1 MFRSSKRR
9 TAGRKNFDTL
19 HSNNLDD
26 SYINSIYQSK
36 LSFYQ
41 QPPIGE
47 ITLDQFEIW
56 AIDRIKILNE
66 IESGLVRNKSFK
78 DIETNLLPLIQQHL
92 PLNSNNQEKLKSDRQ
107 KDYYSHFILRLC
119 FSRSKELRDKFV
131 KNETILFKIRFNQL
145 SIKEQQLFIKNLN
158 LPWEFI
164 SSQEKLENS
173 SNLFKAIAPSLQF
186 QLQLNDENSK
196 KQFFENE
203 QFIKLPFEHVLDL
216 VSHRSIFIKKGYAY
230 IPQFQQLQLLLNEY
244 STHLTNSLL
253 ATAHAF
259 PSLDEDD
266 RILPILAHLSTNS
279 NVSYTPEI
287 ESSSDITATSLYS
300 KKINGNFPLCGSQ
313 LMDGLT
319 QTNHLKYIARQQF
332 TLFLKGIG
340 LSLDQALEFWQQ
352 EFTKNGS
359 MSIDKFQKEY
369 SYNIRHSYGKEGARI
384 NYKPW
389 DCKTI
394 LSKPRPTKNE
404 FHGCPYR
411 DLNPEI
417 LSMKLQKMGLEEK
430 DIIDVVEISSKGEFT
445 GACTKVLELKSG
457 INEVVVH
464 PNLYFDRMRQG
475 STKEDIKEI
484 KAN

>member
-1 MFRSSKRR
+1 M
-9 TAGRKNFDTL
+9 
-19 HSNNLDD
+19 
-26 SYINSIYQSK
+26 
-36 LSFYQ
+36 
-41 QPPIGE
+41 
-47 ITLDQFEIW
+47 DQFEVW

-78 DIETNLLPLIQQHL
+78 DIESNVSPLIQQHL
-92 PLNSNNQEKLKSDRQ
+92 PLNSNNQDKLKTDRQ

-119 FSRSKELRDKFV
+119 FSRSKELRDKFI

-145 SIKEQQLFIKNLN
+145 TTKEQQSFIKTLN

-164 SSQEKLENS
+164 SPEEKTIHS
-173 SNLFKAIAPSLQF
+173 TNLFKAISPSLQF
-186 QLQLNDENSK
+186 QLQLNDEPSR
-196 KQFFENE
+196 KQFFDNE

-216 VSHRSIFIKKGYAY
+216 VSHRSIFLNKGFAY

-244 STHLTNSLL
+244 STHLQNSLL

-266 RILPILAHLSTNS
+266 RLLPILAHLSTNS
-279 NVSYTPEI
+279 NVSYNPEF

-319 QTNHLKYIARQQF
+319 QTHHLKYIARQQF

-352 EFTKNGS
+352 EFTRGGG
-359 MSIDKFQKEY
+359 MSSDKFQKEY

-394 LSKPRPTKNE
+394 LSKPRPAKGE

-411 DLNPEI
+411 DLNPEV
-417 LSMKLQKMGLEEK
+417 LTMKLKNMGLG
-430 DIIDVVEISSKGEFT
+430 DRDVMDVVEISTKGEYT

-475 STKEDIKEI
+475 SSKDEIKEI